1 MQITID
7 TTPITLSP
15 DYDEY
20 IDLMCAAVVK
30 PGDPPIESRAE
41 MVKKILADNYASNI
55 QQHASV
61 RPKSVASQIKEVEAL
76 AAEAFK
82 RSVETAF
89 K

>member
-7 TTPITLSP
+7 NTPINLSP

-41 MVKKILADNYASNI
+41 MVKKILADNYSSNI

-61 RPKSVASQIKEVEAL
+61 RPKAVAAQIKEVETL

-82 RSVETAF
+82 RSVSGVFA
-89 K
+89 